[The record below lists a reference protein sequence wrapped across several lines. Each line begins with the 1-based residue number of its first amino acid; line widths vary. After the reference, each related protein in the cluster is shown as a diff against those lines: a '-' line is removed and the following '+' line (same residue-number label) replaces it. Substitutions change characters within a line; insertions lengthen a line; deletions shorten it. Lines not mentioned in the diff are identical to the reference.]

1 MTHAAPPSM
10 TALRQF
16 RARARDLLGLIRAEN
31 AVLQT
36 DGQVSLEG
44 LYLHKMA
51 VLQDLQEQAQE
62 LAAAMASDEN
72 SPMSYNRQL
81 QGVMVDIQLLQAA
94 MTENTQHH
102 LHMQFTDTQDEYMGD
117 RQWH

>member
-1 MTHAAPPSM
+1 MI
-10 TALRQF
+10 ALRQF

-31 AVLQT
+31 AVLQAE
-36 DGQVSLEG
+36 GQVSLEG

-51 VLQDLQEQAQE
+51 VLQDLQEQAQD
-62 LAAAMASDEN
+62 LASAMQGDDTG
-72 SPMSYNRQL
+72 PLHYNRQL
-81 QGVMVDIQLLQAA
+81 QGVMADIQLLQAA

-102 LHMQFTDTQDEYMGD
+102 LHMQFTDTSDDYPGD